1 MSESHTP
8 SDTPDPQAQPP
19 SLADD
24 GGGDPPQTGD
34 PQAPSPPSEVPAL
47 RANSSLSLS
56 QCRALENLMT
66 GHSMSAAAR
75 GAGVGRTTLYRW
87 LKEDPAF
94 RAAHNAWQKDTV
106 AAARSSILA
115 LTEPAIRA
123 VAAALESGDAKT
135 GLKLLSS
142 LGMLTPPTPGST
154 EPADVQKE
162 LHIERKRKETDLF
175 LADLEAGFPKY
186 PPPLPP
192 PFPRRRRLRY
202 SEDPDSPR
210 RRHLR

>member
-1 MSESHTP
+1 MKDSHTP
-8 SDTPDPQAQPP
+8 SDHPDQQAQPFP
-19 SLADD
+19 TPADGRGEPPLAS
-24 GGGDPPQTGD
+24 GPNTTPP
-34 PQAPSPPSEVPAL
+34 APAPSEVLAL

-56 QCRALENLMT
+56 QCRALENLMS
-66 GHSMSAAAR
+66 GHSMSAAAQ

-154 EPADVQKE
+154 ELADVKKE

-175 LADLEAGFPKY
+175 LADLEAGFPK
-186 PPPLPP
+186 
-192 PFPRRRRLRY
+192 
-202 SEDPDSPR
+202 
-210 RRHLR
+210 